1 MKIPIYKNLTFEES
15 RRLDYLFLVDTI
27 FPNDMTEEIK
37 KEYEDLLKR
46 KNDGTKMQNLRIA

>member
-1 MKIPIYKNLTFEES
+1 MEIPIYKNLTFEES

>member
-1 MKIPIYKNLTFEES
+1 MEIPIYKNLTFEES

-37 KEYEDLLKR
+37 KEYEDLKER
-46 KNDGTKMQNLRIA
+46 SENE

>member
-27 FPNDMTEEIK
+27 FPNDMTDEMK
-37 KEYEDLLKR
+37 KEYEDLKE
-46 KNDGTKMQNLRIA
+46 KNENE